1 MEFEIVINLLNNT
14 SNDLSKFRTKKLIEI
29 NDQSRRMYNT
39 NSGIR
44 FKTTMLKSSLCDYSD
59 VYILMKRTITIT
71 GAGDDA
77 AARQADEK
85 NKVVIFITSAP
96 FIDCKS
102 ERNNIEIDNANDTDI
117 VIPMYNLIEY
127 NDNYS
132 KTSASLWKY
141 YKDEPNHNLADS
153 ESFESKLK

>member
-1 MEFEIVINLLNNT
+1 MEFEKVINLLNNT

-29 NDQSRRMYNT
+29 NDQSRGMYNT

-59 VYILMKRTITIT
+59 VCILMKRTITIT

-96 FIDCKS
+96 FTDCKS

-132 KTSASLWKY
+132 ETSASLWKY